1 MADPA
6 TQAAI
11 ESTAAAGVIVA
22 VTGTMF
28 GMDAQS
34 IMAGFVGALVAAS
47 FVPAHV
53 DKAAP
58 AWKRYVS
65 AIGQL
70 VAAALL
76 AGLIAPL
83 ASPFVAHA
91 IPGTVSPGSLNVGTA
106 GLIGIAAP
114 VLVPLIR
121 RKAKKL

>member
-1 MADPA
+1 MTDPA
-6 TQAAI
+6 TQAAV
-11 ESTAAAGVIVA
+11 ETVAAGVIVG

-28 GMDAQS
+28 GMNTEAIIS
-34 IMAGFVGALVAAS
+34 GFIGAVVAAT
-47 FVPAHV
+47 FVPSHV

-58 AWKRYVS
+58 WQRYVF

-76 AGLIAPL
+76 AGLFAPL
-83 ASPFVAHA
+83 AVPFVAKA
-91 IPGTVSPGSLNVGTA
+91 IPGAVSAESLNVGTA
-106 GLIGIAAP
+106 GLIGIAAQ

>member
-1 MADPA
+1 MTDPA
-6 TQAAI
+6 TQAAV
-11 ESTAAAGVIVA
+11 ETVAAGVIVG

-28 GMDAQS
+28 GMNTEAIIS
-34 IMAGFVGALVAAS
+34 GFIGAVVAAT
-47 FVPAHV
+47 FVPSHV

-58 AWKRYVS
+58 WQRYVF

-76 AGLIAPL
+76 AGLFAPL
-83 ASPFVAHA
+83 AVPFVAKA
-91 IPGTVSPGSLNVGTA
+91 IPGAVSAESLNVGTA

>member
-1 MADPA
+1 MTDPA
-6 TQAAI
+6 TQAAV
-11 ESTAAAGVIVA
+11 ETVAAGVIVG

-28 GMDAQS
+28 GMNTEAIIS
-34 IMAGFVGALVAAS
+34 GFIGAVVAAT
-47 FVPAHV
+47 FVPSHV
-53 DKAAP
+53 DKAAAP
-58 AWKRYVS
+58 WQRYVF

-76 AGLIAPL
+76 AGLFAPL
-83 ASPFVAHA
+83 AVPFVAKA
-91 IPGTVSPGSLNVGTA
+91 IPGAVSAESLNVGTA